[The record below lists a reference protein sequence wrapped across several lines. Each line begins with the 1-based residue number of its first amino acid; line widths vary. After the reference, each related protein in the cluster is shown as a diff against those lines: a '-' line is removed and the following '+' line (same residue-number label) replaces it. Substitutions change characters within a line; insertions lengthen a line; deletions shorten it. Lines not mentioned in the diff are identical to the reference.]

1 MIKQSVLLLFF
12 CLTGLYTSG
21 YSQVPEGPI
30 AESQAKKH
38 IGFLASDSLKGRANF
53 TEEQLI
59 AAEYI
64 NQEFIKYGLTPL
76 FADSFY
82 IPFVVSTKLK
92 AQVTWER
99 TLYNMAGLIPGKTK
113 PDEVIIFSAHYDHV
127 AKNLS
132 GRKDSIF
139 NGANDNASG
148 VAAVLMLAE
157 YFSKRRD
164 NQRTIMFCL
173 FAGEE
178 LGLYGS
184 KSFVKMTDPQKIK
197 AVINIEMIGQH
208 NRVGR
213 NAFFIVGSKLSDL
226 DQIFKNNLDS
236 TDVKLKI
243 EGPDRSGLIYRSDH
257 FSFLGAGIV
266 AHSIMCSD
274 DIEPCYHRPC
284 DEADRIDFPN
294 MIKIVKAIALAC
306 TSLVSGSDTPKWKKS
321 SKSKGDGK

>member
-1 MIKQSVLLLFF
+1 MFKQPALFLLF
-12 CLTGLYTSG
+12 CLVGLYTIGFSQESG
-21 YSQVPEGPI
+21 DPI

-38 IGFLASDSLKGRANF
+38 IGFLASDSLKGRVNF

-64 NQEFIKYGLTPL
+64 NQEFLKYGLTP
-76 FADSFY
+76 FSADSFY

-92 AQVTWER
+92 PQATWER
-99 TLYNMAGLIPGKTK
+99 TLYNIVGLIPGKTK
-113 PDEVIIFSAHYDHV
+113 PDEVIIFSAHYDHI

-148 VAAVLMLAE
+148 VAAVLMLAD
-157 YFSKRRD
+157 YFSRKND

-178 LGLYGS
+178 LGLHGS
-184 KSFVKMTDPQKIK
+184 KAFVKVTDPRKIK

-213 NAFFIVGSKLSDL
+213 SAFFIVGSKISDL
-226 DQIFKNNLDS
+226 EHIFKNNLDS
-236 TDVKLKI
+236 ADVKLKK
-243 EGPDRSGLIYRSDH
+243 EGPDPSGLFYRSDH
-257 FSFLGAGIV
+257 FSFLGAGIIS
-266 AHSIMCSD
+266 HSIMCSD
-274 DIEPCYHRPC
+274 DSEPCYHRPC
-284 DEADRIDFPN
+284 DETDRIDFPN
-294 MIKIVKAIALAC
+294 MIKVVKAIALAS
-306 TSLVSGSDTPKWKKS
+306 TSLISGADSPKWKKS
-321 SKSKGDGK
+321 GKSKDDGK